1 MKPLVSII
9 VPFYN
14 VSQFFDRSARS
25 ILGQTYPE
33 TEFIFVDDGSPDDCA
48 EQLQALLEG
57 PFRALMPRVTFLRRE
72 NRGVS
77 AARAEGIALARGTYI
92 LCVDSDDWMEPDM
105 VQRLVETAEK
115 EGSDLVYCDFYKEY
129 AEKTR
134 IGHEAEYTR
143 VAPLLTDLLRGR
155 HFHGMLWNK
164 LIRRELFL
172 EHTPCQPVVNVR
184 EDLLLV
190 YQMIYHARKAVHLR
204 VPLYHYRKDNAASI
218 LHQDKMHQTRLC
230 AVNQLHLY
238 DSYRDRERPNPV
250 SIIRHTFLLQT
261 LWYVYKTGSWDLL
274 DQYPYLQEDAR
285 KLHFCAGLTYHPFRY
300 FRIRKAV
307 RERGML
313 SGSVV

>member
-57 PFRALMPRVTFLRRE
+57 PFRALQPRVTFLRRE

-134 IGHEAEYTR
+134 IGH
-143 VAPLLTDLLRGR
+143 
-155 HFHGMLWNK
+155 
-164 LIRRELFL
+164 
-172 EHTPCQPVVNVR
+172 
-184 EDLLLV
+184 
-190 YQMIYHARKAVHLR
+190 
-204 VPLYHYRKDNAASI
+204 
-218 LHQDKMHQTRLC
+218 
-230 AVNQLHLY
+230 
-238 DSYRDRERPNPV
+238 
-250 SIIRHTFLLQT
+250 
-261 LWYVYKTGSWDLL
+261 
-274 DQYPYLQEDAR
+274 
-285 KLHFCAGLTYHPFRY
+285 
-300 FRIRKAV
+300 
-307 RERGML
+307 
-313 SGSVV
+313 